1 MFYLMLFVPAKMLIP
16 YEHPSHFNQNGIHAR
31 EGKQNL
37 EFSLKI
43 IVALEMVFHDDNDHV
58 KELPF

>member
-1 MFYLMLFVPAKMLIP
+1 MFDEDPRCKIIN
-16 YEHPSHFNQNGIHAR
+16 HR

-43 IVALEMVFHDDNDHV
+43 IVALEMVFDDDNDHV